1 MVVAGEDSLSHHVD
15 YQVGLSIID
24 RFTYY
29 LLEFLQGIGAGS
41 KATMQDLIE
50 HIRYQHACS
59 LSVCSLKLNALPDL
73 TCVHFTTSSV
83 AGPSPCIQ
91 HSTTRQP
98 R

>member
-1 MVVAGEDSLSHHVD
+1 MVLTGEDSLSHHVD

-50 HIRYQHACS
+50 HIRYRHAYC
-59 LSVCSLKLNALPDL
+59 LSVCSLKLNALADL
-73 TCVHFTTSSV
+73 SCLNLTTSSV

-91 HSTTRQP
+91 HLTTRQP
-98 R
+98 C